1 MQYNNNTKDTQEL
14 LKIFYSDK
22 YGFDEEGLKKVCKEF
37 CSIMII
43 MRDIN
48 II

>member
-22 YGFDEEGLKKVCKEF
+22 YGFDEEGLKKKFARSFAVL
-37 CSIMII
+37 
-43 MRDIN
+43 
-48 II
+48 